1 MNEKAA
7 SALQKAMQER
17 KRGHF
22 DKAVKRLEQAIA
34 QFPDELDLYLD
45 AVDACLEGGEVM
57 QATNFLKTAQE
68 KFTKDK
74 DRVAQFVRD
83 KLLAVHDPALARYV
97 VENAVKRRDLDGA
110 LEHLEQIPDH
120 VARDLLARTKTKKQS
135 LKSASH
141 GGYSLR
147 AEIFTND
154 LLSALLSIRLGSMK
168 EGMAALVEIID
179 EKPAEAKMLLPFLAG
194 LESKH
199 QKVGRVRFA
208 HACALWAN
216 GNEHDAIARVIE
228 TARYDST
235 AIPMCVDRLQSAREK
250 TKFPSKVERALAEVL
265 LLKGDFDAAAPVVRG
280 YLVNNKDAGRDVI
293 LLLKPFIDPAHG
305 VNECVWVALDAAL
318 GLDQSA
324 IAMEILRPLH
334 TRGNCT
340 PDIYARLQERSKDG
354 LFTTEVMLFH
364 ASLALELKDFPRAV
378 ELLNTVVTSSPQDVH
393 SVVGLADK
401 HRTSHPGLEELCRKH
416 MAAEVVESI
425 AEEGDFQNFDHNEFS
440 LHRGAKADGLERSSS
455 APRPV
460 APKPLGE
467 KPVSR
472 FAEERKKPAEKQ
484 SFIETRELSF
494 DDEGTPESQLPDVP
508 VENPGD
514 EIDGYV
520 FETSRDLHL
529 STPKRE
535 TPVEKPMFKAPEQTR
550 ELNAEETPEIT
561 TEVPPVVVPAV
572 VPVVIP
578 ERTPERAPEQ
588 PVAAAFSAPQARPAV
603 KMRAST
609 EAGVTE
615 SQVNNVARRLGEVGA
630 AAFFHIDDEPE
641 APSAPHEAT
650 PAAVEVVTREEV
662 RAARAPIDAMSYGI
676 PTAAPPEPEIEI
688 PLAPE
693 EPEPAV
699 APVVAFEPVKTP
711 EAAAAFDSVATPV
724 PAASFEAVETPEPLA
739 SFEPAPEPEPV
750 VAPEPAP
757 AVASTPKTFDAEL
770 ARFRKDELSSAETV
784 ALIEQ
789 AIENGRVD
797 DLHDLLA
804 FDPANDAERFAQR
817 FYEAEYHSLCNR
829 PLKALE
835 IMIKLDEPSLTDD
848 QKQRLWL
855 RTAVCQRSMN
865 DFAGAKDTLER
876 LVESCPGRSD
886 FERLAR
892 RNLEQLVG
900 VQSDG
905 VAILQKTTSL
915 D

>member
-7 SALQKAMQER
+7 IAQQKATQER

-97 VENAVKRRDLDGA
+97 VENAVKRRDLDSA

-154 LLSALLSIRLGSMK
+154 LLSALLSIRLGSLK

-179 EKPAEAKMLLPFLAG
+179 DKPVETKMLLPFLAG
-194 LESKH
+194 LESK
-199 QKVGRVRFA
+199 QPKVGRIRFA

-216 GNEHDAIARVIE
+216 GNEIDAIARLVE
-228 TARYDST
+228 AARYDST
-235 AIPMCVDRLQSAREK
+235 SIPVCVARLQALRDK
-250 TKFPSKVERALAEVL
+250 TKYPPKVERALAEVL
-265 LLKGDFDAAAPVVRG
+265 LLKGDFDAAATVVRG
-280 YLVNNKDAGRDVI
+280 YLANHKDSGREVI
-293 LLLKPFIDPAHG
+293 MLLKPFIDPGHG

-318 GLDQSA
+318 SLDQSA
-324 IAMEILRPLH
+324 AAMEILRPLH
-334 TRGNCT
+334 QRGSCT
-340 PDIYARLQERSKDG
+340 PDIYARLQEKSKDG
-354 LFTTEVMLFH
+354 FFAAEVMLFH
-364 ASLALELKDFPRAV
+364 ASLALELKDFARAV
-378 ELLNTVVTSSPQDVH
+378 EILTAVVATSPQDVH
-393 SVVGLADK
+393 AVVGLADK

-416 MAAEVVESI
+416 MQPEVVESI

-440 LHRGAKADGLERSSS
+440 LHRDAKASTPERSAS
-455 APRPV
+455 APRPSS
-460 APKPLGE
+460 PRGQGE
-467 KPVSR
+467 NPASR
-472 FAEERKKPAEKQ
+472 FAEERTKSVEKQ
-484 SFIETRELSF
+484 SFVETRELSF
-494 DDEGTPESQLPDVP
+494 DDEGAPANQPAEVP

-514 EIDGYV
+514 EIDADV
-520 FETSRDLHL
+520 FETSRDV
-529 STPKRE
+529 SFATPRKE
-535 TPVEKPMFKAPEQTR
+535 TPAEKPSLIAR
-550 ELNAEETPEIT
+550 ERE
-561 TEVPPVVVPAV
+561 
-572 VPVVIP
+572 P
-578 ERTPERAPEQ
+578 ERTPERVPEREPERAPD
-588 PVAAAFSAPQARPAV
+588 PPAFASTSVPLVRPAV
-603 KMRAST
+603 TVRVST
-609 EAGVTE
+609 ESGVTE
-615 SQVNNVARRLGEVGA
+615 SHVTNVARRLGDVGA
-630 AAFFHIDDEPE
+630 SAFFHIDDEPDSASAPSEPVVAAAFASRNEVPAESAPRNE
-641 APSAPHEAT
+641 AP
-650 PAAVEVVTREEV
+650 
-662 RAARAPIDAMSYGI
+662 AARAPIDAMSYARTRE
-676 PTAAPPEPEIEI
+676 PSAPDPAVSRSAEV
-688 PLAPE
+688 PLE
-693 EPEPAV
+693 AV
-699 APVVAFEPVKTP
+699 APIAPRPV
-711 EAAAAFDSVATPV
+711 EAPK
-724 PAASFEAVETPEPLA
+724 PA
-739 SFEPAPEPEPV
+739 PV

-757 AVASTPKTFDAEL
+757 VAASPPKTFESEL
-770 ARFRKDELSSAETV
+770 ARFHAGKLTNAETI

-789 AIENGRVD
+789 AIENGRVE

-804 FDPANDAERFAQR
+804 FKPQNDAERFTQR

-835 IMIKLDEPSLTDD
+835 IMIKLDEPSLADD
-848 QKQRLWL
+848 HKQRLWL

-876 LVESCPGRSD
+876 LVESFPGRPEY
-886 FERLAR
+886 ERLAR

-900 VQSDG
+900 VQADG